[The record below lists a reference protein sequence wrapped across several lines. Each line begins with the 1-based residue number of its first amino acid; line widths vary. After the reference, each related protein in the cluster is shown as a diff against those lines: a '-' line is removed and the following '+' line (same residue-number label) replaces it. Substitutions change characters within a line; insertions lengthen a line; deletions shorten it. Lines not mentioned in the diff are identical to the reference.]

1 MKRIKSNPYFIFCLF
16 LASLFA
22 ENSVDLEQTIQSAEI
37 VISAFAGGNSKDDF
51 EHRHLTPHLHELTLH
66 GYMLPDDIKIRLESS
81 GYQFRDYK
89 VSGSHTDR
97 DVRSESVGLDYIY
110 DEGIFR
116 FHYTLTGTHAVS
128 SSDYVVQMANVFN
141 HVYDTEVN
149 TMGYIR
155 PPSDGW
161 LPGSYDNGGSEGY
174 DVYIRELATGYYGYV
189 QSEYY
194 SQNTGNNEN
203 SPNVQEINAFT
214 SYMAM
219 RNNYNGFPNTE
230 LESIQVTAAHEF
242 FHAIQYGYD
251 GWEKPWLLEAT
262 AVWMED
268 ELYDNI
274 NDCYQYLVSWFN
286 IPEESLDKTGGTHWY
301 GSYIYFEH
309 IGEHLGGSETVK
321 RIFEE
326 GVNTDSKES
335 DFSHQAISDG
345 LAPMNSSFADALN
358 KMAIANRILSSSPGP
373 GAEIYSYEEAED
385 FPMLS
390 PRIYTTKLFS
400 EGNTTTINSTSLK
413 AFGSQY
419 SHIITDTP
427 IYAELTNLDGPQSD
441 LQLSAI
447 LKTTAGYHLVKMGNP
462 LNIDPGSGYEWLTL
476 VVVSQDDIGNDFDY
490 SIEITDGF
498 SEVEPP
504 FSFSLNQPESGQTI
518 QTLSPTL
525 SWHPSGSLNVDD
537 VLLYKLAFGVNPESM
552 DTVYIGQDT
561 SYSITEALTNHTLYH
576 WSVFAENLSGVQ
588 ITNDGG
594 VSSFFTMIT
603 PLPDKQITISKPYP
617 NPFPLSGTTVSRT
630 RIQIILQEDEK
641 IDVSVVNL
649 SGQTVATLFTG
660 NLDAGCYDH
669 FSWDGRIANGEKAPS
684 GVYFIRIKSNSTHT
698 WRKATLLH

>member
-1 MKRIKSNPYFIFCLF
+1 
-16 LASLFA
+16 
-22 ENSVDLEQTIQSAEI
+22 
-37 VISAFAGGNSKDDF
+37 
-51 EHRHLTPHLHELTLH
+51 
-66 GYMLPDDIKIRLESS
+66 
-81 GYQFRDYK
+81 
-89 VSGSHTDR
+89 
-97 DVRSESVGLDYIY
+97 
-110 DEGIFR
+110 
-116 FHYTLTGTHAVS
+116 
-128 SSDYVVQMANVFN
+128 
-141 HVYDTEVN
+141 
-149 TMGYIR
+149 
-155 PPSDGW
+155 
-161 LPGSYDNGGSEGY
+161 
-174 DVYIRELATGYYGYV
+174 
-189 QSEYY
+189 
-194 SQNTGNNEN
+194 
-203 SPNVQEINAFT
+203 
-214 SYMAM
+214 
-219 RNNYNGFPNTE
+219 
-230 LESIQVTAAHEF
+230 
-242 FHAIQYGYD
+242 
-251 GWEKPWLLEAT
+251 
-262 AVWMED
+262 ME
-268 ELYDNI
+268 ERVYDNI

-345 LAPMNSSFADALN
+345 LTPMNSSFADALN

-400 EGNTTTINSTSLK
+400 EGNTSTINSTSLK

-441 LQLSAI
+441 LQLHAI

-594 VSSFFTMIT
+594 MSSFFTMIT

-669 FSWDGRIANGEKAPS
+669 FSWDGRIANGKKAPS
-684 GVYFIRIKSNSTHT
+684 GAYFIRVKSNSTHT
-698 WRKATLLH
+698 WRKVTFLH